1 MSIKLLIGLPTT
13 RAQMFTATVFSLTST
28 IRTLIEAGIGY
39 DLCNVDGSEIASA
52 RNSIASYCLARPD
65 YSHLLFIDDDM
76 GFEGETVMALLRSQR
91 DVVGAICPRR
101 RIDLKAV
108 HAAGAAGAPFGEAA
122 ALGLSFIAPLTDP
135 PAPVSEGVR
144 ELAAI
149 GMGITLIRRT
159 VLATMAQRGA
169 APVRR
174 PAHGRDTLGQ
184 TQVHGFFEPMLDPVE
199 NWMLSEDVSFCRRW
213 REQCGGRVFGL
224 THERI
229 AHVGRFDFE
238 GRYIDRLAAEGR

>member
-13 RAQMFTATVFSLTST
+13 RAQMFTATVFSLTSA

-52 RNSIASYCLARPD
+52 RNSIASYCHDRPA
-65 YSHLLFIDDDM
+65 YSHLLFVDDDM
-76 GFEGETVMALLRSQR
+76 GFEGETVMALLRAQH

-101 RIDLKAV
+101 QLDLAAV
-108 HAAGAAGAPFGEAA
+108 HAAAAGGASVDRASAA
-122 ALGLSFIAPLTDP
+122 GLSFIAPLTDP
-135 PAPVSEGVR
+135 PAPPKDGLL

-149 GMGITLIRRT
+149 GMGVTLIRRA
-159 VLATMAQRGA
+159 VLTTMVERGA
-169 APVRR
+169 APLRR

-184 TQVHGFFEPMLDPVE
+184 TQVHGFFEPMLDPAE

-213 REQCGGRVFGL
+213 RERCGGRIFGL
-224 THERI
+224 TQERI

-238 GRYIDRLAAEGR
+238 GRYSDRLAIDAG